1 MVELEACSKSTNRG
15 YKNAESDFTIEL
27 QEPLSNVVSIKLAG
41 LEMMNGYYPISEYLG
56 TNIFRITTFHFDE
69 TMPPVEG
76 GNVNDVIEHT
86 IAISQG
92 TYSVTELMDTINC
105 IF

>member
-1 MVELEACSKSTNRG
+1 
-15 YKNAESDFTIEL
+15 
-27 QEPLSNVVSIKLAG
+27 
-41 LEMMNGYYPISEYLG
+41 
-56 TNIFRITTFHFDE
+56 
-69 TMPPVEG
+69 MPPVEG

-105 IF
+105 IFLETTNTDLNIVELKYDCLSGRFHFVLRTEDADGNPLADITGVTWDNALIADPDGGSQPLKDLFADG